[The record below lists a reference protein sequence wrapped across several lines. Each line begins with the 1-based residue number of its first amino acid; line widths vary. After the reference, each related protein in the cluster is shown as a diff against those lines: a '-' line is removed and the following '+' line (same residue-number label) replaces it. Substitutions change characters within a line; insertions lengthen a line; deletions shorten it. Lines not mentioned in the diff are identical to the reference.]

1 MLVSF
6 SMVGTVMLPYGVF
19 LPTMCEELGWSR
31 SAMSAPYTAFWIF
44 TGLLGPLAGITIGKF
59 GARKNIIIGNL
70 VIALGV
76 LGMSLVKEIWH
87 IYLFY
92 TVLVGGGQAFGTFIA
107 ITTTINSWFAR
118 RRALILSLVLSAGG
132 IGALTFAPLISWL
145 IASQGWQI
153 AWVYVAGLHLILAV
167 FAGGILIRNKPE
179 EPYQLPDSET
189 TSTSQAAG
197 VTDQAQS
204 RTYQTPVEWRVGD
217 ALRTPALWL
226 VVAFVSSSMF
236 ALNFLSLH
244 QVAYLQDLQY
254 SPMVAAT
261 AVGMLSGM
269 SIVGQLASGALGT
282 RFEGRHIAAVCLV
295 GFAVGI
301 TILMNV
307 RSLPLIYLHTVIS
320 GISCGGIMVIMPV
333 LIGAYF
339 GSAAYA
345 QIIGWTTPVTTLFS
359 AGSPLLAA
367 FIFDSTGSYKPVFVT
382 SLILLGAGLV
392 CALLARPPK
401 PGKTMPDL
409 FYTGGPNN
417 GKNIV

>member
-1 MLVSF
+1 
-6 SMVGTVMLPYGVF
+6 
-19 LPTMCEELGWSR
+19 MCEELGWSR

-76 LGMSLVKEIWH
+76 LGMSLVKEVWH

-92 TVLVGGGQAFGTFIA
+92 TVLIGGGQAFGTFIA
-107 ITTTINSWFAR
+107 ITTTINSWFTR
-118 RRALILSLVLSAGG
+118 RRSLILSLVLSSGG

-145 IASQGWQI
+145 IASQGWRT
-153 AWVYVAGLHLILAV
+153 AWICVAGLHLILAV
-167 FAGGILIRNKPE
+167 VAGGILIRNKPE
-179 EPYQLPDSET
+179 KPYQTPESET
-189 TSTSQAAG
+189 TSASQVAEA
-197 VTDQAQS
+197 DSPLKS

-236 ALNFLSLH
+236 TLNFLSLH
-244 QVAYLQDLQY
+244 QVAYLQDLQF

-261 AVGMLSGM
+261 TVGMLSGM
-269 SIVGQLASGALGT
+269 SIVGQLASGALGS

-367 FIFDSTGSYKPVFVT
+367 LIFDNTGSYTSVFT
-382 SLILLGAGLV
+382 IALILLGVGLV

-401 PGKTMPDL
+401 PGRTMPDL
-409 FYTGGPNN
+409 LPADAPDN
-417 GKNIV
+417 GKNIL